1 MCGVRRRVA
10 DGRQVIEV
18 ADKELGCETA
28 WNSQVSASA
37 HANHAA
43 AIVAIGI
50 MMTVAVVNT
59 CLFRPAASATTI
71 AALATTIPHSV

>member
-1 MCGVRRRVA
+1 MHWQWPSKHRQGSERVHVSGGGGVCGVRRRVA

-43 AIVAIGI
+43 AI
-50 MMTVAVVNT
+50 
-59 CLFRPAASATTI
+59 
-71 AALATTIPHSV
+71 AALW